1 MGGDDLLWRQAAA
14 LTRTANARAE
24 NEDSLAGD
32 YRRYQVG
39 DKFHGI
45 AAIAIEKDQD
55 FRVFAHCGDT
65 SLDGAPVAES
75 RLDNDAGASSG
86 CLVGRSVLRAA
97 IHDNDFAHILR
108 KHRCHNPCNCRFLV
122 EARNDR

>member
-1 MGGDDLLWRQAAA
+1 MGGDDLLWRQASA

-24 NEDSLAGD
+24 NEDGLPRD
-32 YRRYQVG
+32 NRRYQVG

-45 AAIAIEKDQD
+45 AAISIEKDQD
-55 FRVFAHCGDT
+55 FRVLAHRGDT
-65 SLDGAPVAES
+65 SLDGAPVAAS
-75 RLDNDAGASSG
+75 RLDNDAGASGG

-108 KHRCHNPCNCRFLV
+108 KHRGHDPCNCRFLV
-122 EARNDR
+122 EAWNDR